1 MFLVAYNLIV
11 SKQKTNKK
19 MYFKQI
25 LILIAISFSNLIHS
39 QSYNYNT
46 PNEFVISGIISSLDD
61 DKLLEYATITLLD
74 PKNSSV
80 ITGGITD
87 SSGKF
92 SIPAKKG
99 NYNVLIEFISFKN
112 ITLNDIELKNNVD
125 LGKIKLELDYES
137 LGEVEIIAEETTV
150 EVKLDKKIYTV
161 GRDLSVRG
169 GNAGDV
175 LDNIPSVSVDLE
187 GNILLRGNDAARI
200 LINGKPSSL
209 VGIDSKFLQQLPS
222 DAIEKVEV
230 ITSPS
235 ARYEAQG
242 SGGIINIILRK
253 SKKLG
258 LNGSLSSSI
267 GDPKK
272 NALSSNIN
280 YRNGKINFFNSSGW
294 NDNISPG
301 GGFNDSEYYNAD
313 EANTYFQENRER
325 ERARSGYF
333 LNNGV
338 EWYINDNNSVVGS
351 FFYNRADSDNI
362 QNNTINEVD
371 GFGGNILNQTIQSEN
386 EYTDDF
392 NREYNFNYETKFND
406 SGHKLTI
413 DLQYDNSEDFENGE
427 VLRDEFLDEII
438 ETKEKNKS
446 YLIKADYVYPIDENK
461 QFEAGIRISEDDD
474 ITDYKV
480 FENINSELIEDL
492 NQSNIFQYREQI
504 NALYTQYGVKVDD
517 KYSFLLGLRV
527 ENTIKDINQL
537 TTEDFSN
544 KNETGLFPT
553 FNFGLE
559 LTENETITFGY
570 NRRIR
575 RPWSRF
581 INPFPSKTSPI
592 NIFRGN
598 PDLNPTYSNNVDIG
612 YLKRY
617 KSSFTI
623 NTSAYF
629 QRSTDTYNFINQET
643 GETIQLNGIE
653 VPVVERFPINLS
665 TNERFGFELNLSYRK
680 GRNWN
685 INSNFNLYTN
695 KVIGTYQDLVF
706 DNESLS
712 WSFRLNNKLTLPG
725 KIEWQTR
732 MNYRG
737 PEETALTK
745 RKGQFSIDLAFSK
758 DLFNDKASLTFN
770 VRDLLD
776 QRGWD
781 IETFNQTFYNNSS
794 YRWAQRSFTLN
805 FTYRFN
811 QKKGQNRRQMR
822 NRGFEGGGFDF

>member
-1 MFLVAYNLIV
+1 MNRLFITSVFILV
-11 SKQKTNKK
+11 
-19 MYFKQI
+19 FK
-25 LILIAISFSNLIHS
+25 LNFSL
-39 QSYNYNT
+39 SYNYNQ
-46 PNEFVISGIISSLDD
+46 PKEYIISGVISSLDND
-61 DKLLEYATITLLD
+61 ELLEYATITLLNPQD
-74 PKNSSV
+74 KSV
-80 ITGGITD
+80 ITGGISD
-87 SSGKF
+87 NLGKF
-92 SIPAKKG
+92 SIPVKVG
-99 NYNVLIEFISFKN
+99 TYDVLIEFISFKN
-112 ITLNDIELKNNVD
+112 LTLDKVELNNNID
-125 LGKIKLELDYES
+125 LGKIRLELDYEA

-258 LNGSLSSSI
+258 LNGSLSSSV
-267 GDPKK
+267 GDPKR
-272 NALSSNIN
+272 NALSSNLN
-280 YRNGKINFFNSSGW
+280 YRNGKLNFFNSSGW
-294 NDNISPG
+294 NDNLSPG
-301 GGFNDSEYYNAD
+301 GGYNNSEYYND
-313 EANTYFQENRER
+313 DTPNTFFEEVRER
-325 ERARSGYF
+325 ERSRSGYF
-333 LNNGV
+333 LNNGI
-338 EWYINDNNSVVGS
+338 EWYLSDNTSIVGS
-351 FFYNRADSDNI
+351 FFYNKADSENA
-362 QNNTINEVD
+362 QNNFINQVD
-371 GFGGNILNQTIQSEN
+371 SFGGDILNQTIQTEN
-386 EYTDDF
+386 EISNDF
-392 NREYNFNYETKFND
+392 NREYNFNYETNFD
-406 SGHKLTI
+406 DTGQKLTV
-413 DLQYDNSEDFENGE
+413 DLQFDNSEDYENGD
-427 VLRDEFLDEII
+427 VLRDNELDEVIN
-438 ETKEKNKS
+438 TKEESNS
-446 YLIKADYVYPIDENK
+446 YLIKADYVYPIGDNK
-461 QFEAGIRISEDDD
+461 QFEAGIRISEDDN

-480 FENINSELIEDL
+480 FENIDSEIVEDL
-492 NQSNIFQYREQI
+492 DQSNIFQYKEQI
-504 NALYTQYGVKVDD
+504 NALYTQYGVKVED
-517 KYSFLLGLRV
+517 KYSFLVGLRV

-537 TTEDFSN
+537 TTQDYIN

-559 LTENETITFGY
+559 LDENETLTFGY

-581 INPFPSKTSPI
+581 INPFPSKTSPL

-598 PDLNPTYSNNVDIG
+598 PDLNPTYSNNIDFG
-612 YLKRY
+612 YLKRFE
-617 KSSFTI
+617 SSFTI

-629 QRSTDTYNFINQET
+629 QRSTDTYNFINQEN
-643 GETIQLNGIE
+643 GETVQLNGEEI
-653 VPVVERFPINLS
+653 PVVERFPINLS
-665 TNERFGFELNLSYRK
+665 SNERFGFELNLSYRK
-680 GRNWN
+680 GRKWN

-695 KVIGTYQDLVF
+695 KVVGSYEDLVF

-737 PEETALTK
+737 PEETAITK
-745 RKGQFSIDLAFSK
+745 RDGNFSVDLAFSK
-758 DLFNDKASLTFN
+758 ELFNDNASLTFN

-776 QRGWD
+776 QGGWKT
-781 IETFNQTFYNNSS
+781 ETFNQTFYNDSE
-794 YRWAQRSFTLN
+794 YRWRQRSYTLN

-811 QKKGQNRRQMR
+811 QKKNQNRRQMR
-822 NRGFEGGGFDF
+822 SGGYEDGAFDF

>member
-1 MFLVAYNLIV
+1 MIKHLTFAIIALNFNLNFSQYN
-11 SKQKTNKK
+11 N
-19 MYFKQI
+19 Y
-25 LILIAISFSNLIHS
+25 S
-39 QSYNYNT
+39 Q
-46 PNEFVISGIISSLDD
+46 PKEFIISGIVSSLDND
-61 DKLLEYATITLLD
+61 ELLEYATITLL
-74 PKNSSV
+74 NTENNNV
-80 ITGGITD
+80 VTGGISD
-87 SSGKF
+87 NFGKF
-92 SIPAKKG
+92 SIPAQAG
-99 NYNVLIEFISFKN
+99 TYNILIEYISFKN
-112 ITLNDIELKNNVD
+112 LTLNNVVINNNLE
-125 LGKIKLELDYES
+125 LGKIQLELDYES
-137 LGEVEIIAEETTV
+137 LSEVEIIAEETTV

-175 LDNIPSVSVDLE
+175 LDNIPSVSVDIE

-267 GDPKK
+267 GDPKR
-272 NALSSNIN
+272 NALSSNLN
-280 YRNGKINFFNSSGW
+280 YRDGKLNFFNSSGW
-294 NDNISPG
+294 NDNLSPG
-301 GGFNDSEYYNAD
+301 GGYNNSEYYNGD
-313 EANTYFQENRER
+313 GPSTYFQEDRQRER
-325 ERARSGYF
+325 LNTGYF

-338 EWYINDNNSVVGS
+338 EWYLSDKTSIVGS
-351 FFYNRADSDNI
+351 FFFNRGESDNI
-362 QNNTINEVD
+362 QNNFIDQVD
-371 GFGGNILNQTIQSEN
+371 GFGGNILNQTVQTEN
-386 EYTDDF
+386 ESDEDF
-392 NREYNFNYETKFND
+392 NREYNFNYETNFD
-406 SGHKLTI
+406 ESGHKLTI
-413 DLQYDNSEDFENGE
+413 DLQLDNSEEYENGD
-427 VLRDEFLDEII
+427 VLRDNVLDEII
-438 ETKEKNKS
+438 NTKEDNNS
-446 YLIKADYVYPIDENK
+446 YLIKADYVYPIGENK

-480 FENINSELIEDL
+480 FENINSEITEDFD
-492 NQSNIFQYREQI
+492 QSNVFQYKEQI
-504 NALYTQYGVKVDD
+504 NALYTQYGVKVED

-537 TTEDFSN
+537 TTEDFTN

-559 LTENETITFGY
+559 LSDDETLTFGY

-581 INPFPSKTSPI
+581 INPFPSKTSPL

-598 PDLNPTYSNNVDIG
+598 PNLNPTYSNNVDIG
-612 YLKRY
+612 YLKRFE
-617 KSSFTI
+617 SSFTI

-629 QRSTDTYNFINQET
+629 QRSTNTFNFINEEN
-643 GETIQLNGIE
+643 GETVTLNGID

-680 GRNWN
+680 GRKWN
-685 INSNFNLYTN
+685 INSNFNLYSN
-695 KVIGTYQDLVF
+695 KVEGTYNDFVF

-737 PEETALTK
+737 PEETAITK
-745 RKGQFSIDLAFSK
+745 RDGNFSIDLAFSK
-758 DLFNDKASLTFN
+758 ELFNDNASLTFN

-776 QRGWD
+776 QGGWKT
-781 IETFNQTFYNNSS
+781 ETFNETFYNDSE
-794 YRWAQRSFTLN
+794 YRWRQRSYTLN

-811 QKKGQNRRQMR
+811 QKKNQNRRQMR
-822 NRGFEGGGFDF
+822 SGGYEDGSFDF

>member
-1 MFLVAYNLIV
+1 MNRLLITSLFILV
-11 SKQKTNKK
+11 
-19 MYFKQI
+19 FK
-25 LILIAISFSNLIHS
+25 LNFS
-39 QSYNYNT
+39 QSYNYNQ
-46 PNEFVISGIISSLDD
+46 PKDYVISGVISSIDD
-61 DKLLEYATITLLD
+61 DELLEYATITLLNPMD
-74 PKNSSV
+74 NSV
-80 ITGGITD
+80 VTGGLTD
-87 SSGKF
+87 NLGRF
-92 SIPAKKG
+92 SVSAKKG
-99 NYNVLIEFISFKN
+99 NYKVLIEFISFKN
-112 ITLNDIELKNNVD
+112 VNYDNLELNKNID
-125 LGKIKLELDYES
+125 LGNIKLELDYES
-137 LGEVEIIAEETTV
+137 LGEIEIIAEETTV

-175 LDNIPSVSVDLE
+175 LDNIPSVSVDIE

-242 SGGIINIILRK
+242 SGGIINIVLRK

-258 LNGSLSSSI
+258 LNGSLSSSV
-267 GDPKK
+267 GDPKR
-272 NALSSNIN
+272 NALSTNLN
-280 YRNGKINFFNSSGW
+280 YRNGKLNFFNSSGW
-294 NDNISPG
+294 NDNMSPG
-301 GGFNDSEYYNAD
+301 GGYNNSEYYND
-313 EANTYFQENRER
+313 IDNLDDNTFFEEDRQRER
-325 ERARSGYF
+325 SRTGYF
-333 LNNGV
+333 LNNGI
-338 EWYINDNNSVVGS
+338 EWYVNDNSSIVGS
-351 FFYNRADSDNI
+351 FFYNRADSESV
-362 QNNTINEVD
+362 QNNFIDQVD
-371 GFGGNILNQTIQSEN
+371 GFGGNILNQTVQTEN
-386 EYTDDF
+386 EIADDV
-392 NREYNFNYETKFND
+392 NREYNFNYETNFDD
-406 SGHKLTI
+406 SGHKLTV
-413 DLQYDNSEDFENGE
+413 DLQIDNSEDYENGN
-427 VLRDEFLDEII
+427 VLRDSFLDEVIN
-438 ETKEKNKS
+438 TKEESNS
-446 YLIKADYVYPIDENK
+446 YLIKADYVYPIGENK

-480 FENINSELIEDL
+480 FENIDSEIIEDL
-492 NQSNIFQYREQI
+492 DQSNVFQYKEQI
-504 NALYTQYGVKVDD
+504 NALYTQYGVKVED
-517 KYSFLLGLRV
+517 KYSFLLGLRL
-527 ENTIKDINQL
+527 ENTVKDINQL
-537 TTEDFSN
+537 TTQEFIN

-559 LTENETITFGY
+559 LDENETLTFGY

-598 PDLNPTYSNNVDIG
+598 PDLNPTYSNNIDIG
-612 YLKRY
+612 YLKRFE
-617 KSSFTI
+617 SSFTI

-629 QRSTDTYNFINQET
+629 QKSTDTYNFINEET
-643 GETIQLNGIE
+643 GETVSLNGVD

-680 GRNWN
+680 GRKWN
-685 INSNFNLYTN
+685 INSNFNVYSN
-695 KVIGTYQDLVF
+695 KVVGSYNDFVF

-737 PEETALTK
+737 PEETAITK
-745 RKGQFSIDLAFSK
+745 REGNFSVDLAFSK
-758 DLFNDKASLTFN
+758 ELFNDNASLTFN

-776 QRGWD
+776 QGGWKT
-781 IETFNQTFYNNSS
+781 ETFNQTFYNDSE
-794 YRWAQRSFTLN
+794 YRWRQRSYTLN

-811 QKKGQNRRQMR
+811 QKKNQNRRQMR
-822 NRGFEGGGFDF
+822 SGGYEDGSFDF

>member
-1 MFLVAYNLIV
+1 MNRLFITSLFILV
-11 SKQKTNKK
+11 
-19 MYFKQI
+19 FK
-25 LILIAISFSNLIHS
+25 LNFS
-39 QSYNYNT
+39 QSYNYNQ
-46 PNEFVISGIISSLDD
+46 PKEYIISGVISSLDND
-61 DKLLEYATITLLD
+61 ELLEYATITLLNPQD
-74 PKNSSV
+74 KSV
-80 ITGGITD
+80 ITGGISD
-87 SSGKF
+87 NLGKF
-92 SIPAKKG
+92 SIPVKVG
-99 NYNVLIEFISFKN
+99 TYDVLIEFISFKN
-112 ITLNDIELKNNVD
+112 LTLDKVELNNNID
-125 LGKIKLELDYES
+125 LGKIRLELDYEA

-258 LNGSLSSSI
+258 LNGSLSSSV
-267 GDPKK
+267 GDPKR
-272 NALSSNIN
+272 NALSSNLN
-280 YRNGKINFFNSSGW
+280 YRNGKLNFFNSSGW
-294 NDNISPG
+294 NDNLSPG
-301 GGFNDSEYYNAD
+301 GGYNNSEYYNGD
-313 EANTYFQENRER
+313 EPNTFFEEDRQRER
-325 ERARSGYF
+325 SRSGYF
-333 LNNGV
+333 LNNGI
-338 EWYINDNNSVVGS
+338 EWYLSDNTSIVGS
-351 FFYNRADSDNI
+351 FFYNKADSENV
-362 QNNTINEVD
+362 QNNFINQVD
-371 GFGGNILNQTIQSEN
+371 SFGGDILNQTIQTEN
-386 EYTDDF
+386 EISNDF
-392 NREYNFNYETKFND
+392 NREYNFNYETNFD
-406 SGHKLTI
+406 DTGQKLTV
-413 DLQYDNSEDFENGE
+413 DLQFDNSEDYENGD
-427 VLRDEFLDEII
+427 VLRDNELDEVIN
-438 ETKEKNKS
+438 TKEESNS
-446 YLIKADYVYPIDENK
+446 YLIKADYVYPIGDNK
-461 QFEAGIRISEDDD
+461 QFEAGIRISEDDN

-480 FENINSELIEDL
+480 FENIDSEIVEDL
-492 NQSNIFQYREQI
+492 DQSNIFQYKEQI
-504 NALYTQYGVKVDD
+504 NALYTQYGVKVED
-517 KYSFLLGLRV
+517 KYSFLVGLRV

-537 TTEDFSN
+537 TTQDYIN

-559 LTENETITFGY
+559 LDENETLTFGY

-598 PDLNPTYSNNVDIG
+598 PDLNPTYSNNIDFG
-612 YLKRY
+612 YLKRFE
-617 KSSFTI
+617 SSFTI

-629 QRSTDTYNFINQET
+629 QRSTDTYNFINQEN
-643 GETIQLNGIE
+643 GETVQLNGEEI
-653 VPVVERFPINLS
+653 PVVERFPINLS

-680 GRNWN
+680 GRKWN

-695 KVIGTYQDLVF
+695 KVVGSYEDLVF

-737 PEETALTK
+737 PEETAITK
-745 RKGQFSIDLAFSK
+745 RDGNFSVDLAFSK
-758 DLFNDKASLTFN
+758 ELFNDNASLTFN

-776 QRGWD
+776 QGGWKT
-781 IETFNQTFYNNSS
+781 ETFNQTFYNDSE
-794 YRWAQRSFTLN
+794 YRWRQRSYTLN

-811 QKKGQNRRQMR
+811 QKKNQNRRQMR
-822 NRGFEGGGFDF
+822 SGGYEDGAFDF

>member
-1 MFLVAYNLIV
+1 MR
-11 SKQKTNKK
+11 KH
-19 MYFKQI
+19 
-25 LILIAISFSNLIHS
+25 LIAAIIALTFNLNYS
-39 QSYNYNT
+39 QYNNYSQ
-46 PNEFVISGIISSLDD
+46 PKEFIISGIVSSLDND
-61 DKLLEYATITLLD
+61 ELLEYATITLLNTENND
-74 PKNSSV
+74 V
-80 ITGGITD
+80 ITGGISD
-87 SSGKF
+87 NFGKF
-92 SIPAKKG
+92 SISTKPGK
-99 NYNVLIEFISFKN
+99 YNILIEYISFKN
-112 ITLNDIELKNNVD
+112 LTLNGVEINNNLD
-125 LGKIKLELDYES
+125 LGKLKLEIDYES

-175 LDNIPSVSVDLE
+175 LDNIPSVSVDVE

-267 GDPKK
+267 GDPKR
-272 NALSSNIN
+272 NALSSNLN
-280 YRNGKINFFNSSGW
+280 YRDGKLNFFNSSGW
-294 NDNISPG
+294 NDNLSPG
-301 GGFNDSEYYNAD
+301 GGYNNSEYYNGD
-313 EANTYFQENRER
+313 EPSTYFQEDRQR
-325 ERARSGYF
+325 ERARTGYF

-338 EWYINDNNSVVGS
+338 EWYLSDKTSIVGS
-351 FFYNRADSDNI
+351 FFFNRAESDNI
-362 QNNTINEVD
+362 QNNFIDQVD
-371 GFGGNILNQTIQSEN
+371 GFGGNILNQTVQTEN
-386 EYTDDF
+386 ENAEDF
-392 NREYNFNYETKFND
+392 NREYNFNYETNFD
-406 SGHKLTI
+406 ESGHKLTI
-413 DLQYDNSEDFENGE
+413 DLQLDNSEDYENGD
-427 VLRDEFLDEII
+427 VLRDNVLDEII
-438 ETKEKNKS
+438 NTKEESNS
-446 YLIKADYVYPIDENK
+446 YLIKADYVYPIGENK

-480 FENINSELIEDL
+480 FENIDSEIIEDL
-492 NQSNIFQYREQI
+492 DQSNIFQYKEQI
-504 NALYTQYGVKVDD
+504 NALYTQYGVKVED

-527 ENTIKDINQL
+527 ENTVKDINQL
-537 TTEDFSN
+537 TSQEFIN

-559 LTENETITFGY
+559 ITEEETLTFGY

-598 PDLNPTYSNNVDIG
+598 PDLNPTYSNNIDIG
-612 YLKRY
+612 YLKRFE
-617 KSSFTI
+617 SSFTI

-629 QRSTDTYNFINQET
+629 QKSTDTYNFINEET
-643 GETIQLNGIE
+643 GETVSLNGVD

-680 GRNWN
+680 GRKWN
-685 INSNFNLYTN
+685 INSNFNLYSN
-695 KVIGTYQDLVF
+695 KVVGSYNDFVF

-737 PEETALTK
+737 PEETAITK
-745 RKGQFSIDLAFSK
+745 RDGNFSVDLAFSK
-758 DLFNDKASLTFN
+758 ELFNDNASLTFN

-776 QRGWD
+776 QGGWKT
-781 IETFNQTFYNNSS
+781 ETFNQTFYNDSE
-794 YRWAQRSFTLN
+794 YRWRQRSYTLN

-811 QKKGQNRRQMR
+811 QKKNQNRRQMR
-822 NRGFEGGGFDF
+822 SGGYEDGSFDF

>member
-1 MFLVAYNLIV
+1 MR
-11 SKQKTNKK
+11 KH
-19 MYFKQI
+19 
-25 LILIAISFSNLIHS
+25 LIAAIIALTFNLNYS
-39 QSYNYNT
+39 QYNNYSQ
-46 PNEFVISGIISSLDD
+46 PKEFIISGIVSSLDND
-61 DKLLEYATITLLD
+61 ELLEYATITLLNTENND
-74 PKNSSV
+74 V
-80 ITGGITD
+80 ITGGISD
-87 SSGKF
+87 NFGKF
-92 SIPAKKG
+92 SISTKPGK
-99 NYNVLIEFISFKN
+99 YNILIEYISFKN
-112 ITLNDIELKNNVD
+112 LTLNGVEINNNLD
-125 LGKIKLELDYES
+125 LGKLKLEIDYES

-175 LDNIPSVSVDLE
+175 LDNIPSVSVDVE

-267 GDPKK
+267 GDPKR
-272 NALSSNIN
+272 NALSSNLN
-280 YRNGKINFFNSSGW
+280 YRDGKLNFFNSSGW
-294 NDNISPG
+294 NDNLSPG
-301 GGFNDSEYYNAD
+301 GGYNNSEYYNGD
-313 EANTYFQENRER
+313 EPSTYFQEDRQR
-325 ERARSGYF
+325 ERARTGYF

-338 EWYINDNNSVVGS
+338 EWYLSDKTSIVGS
-351 FFYNRADSDNI
+351 FFFNRAESDNI
-362 QNNTINEVD
+362 QNNFIDQVD
-371 GFGGNILNQTIQSEN
+371 GFGGNILNQTVQTEN
-386 EYTDDF
+386 ENAEDF
-392 NREYNFNYETKFND
+392 NREYNFNYETNFD
-406 SGHKLTI
+406 ESGHKLTI
-413 DLQYDNSEDFENGE
+413 DFQLDNSEDYENGD
-427 VLRDEFLDEII
+427 VLRDNVLDEII
-438 ETKEKNKS
+438 NTKEESNS
-446 YLIKADYVYPIDENK
+446 YLIKADYVYPIGENK

-480 FENINSELIEDL
+480 FENIDSEIIEDL
-492 NQSNIFQYREQI
+492 DQSNIFQYKEQI
-504 NALYTQYGVKVDD
+504 NALYTQYGVKVED

-527 ENTIKDINQL
+527 ENTVKDINQL
-537 TTEDFSN
+537 TSQEFIN

-559 LTENETITFGY
+559 ITEEETLTFGY

-598 PDLNPTYSNNVDIG
+598 PDLNPTYSNNIDIG
-612 YLKRY
+612 YLKRFE
-617 KSSFTI
+617 SSFTI

-629 QRSTDTYNFINQET
+629 QKSTDTYNFINEET
-643 GETIQLNGIE
+643 GETVSLNGVD

-680 GRNWN
+680 GRKWN
-685 INSNFNLYTN
+685 INSNFNLYSN
-695 KVIGTYQDLVF
+695 KVEGSYNDFVF

-737 PEETALTK
+737 PEETAITK
-745 RKGQFSIDLAFSK
+745 RDGNFSVDLAFSK
-758 DLFNDKASLTFN
+758 ELFNDNASLTFN

-776 QRGWD
+776 QGGWKT
-781 IETFNQTFYNNSS
+781 ETFNQTFYNDSE
-794 YRWAQRSFTLN
+794 YRWRQRSYTLN

-811 QKKGQNRRQMR
+811 QKKNQNRRQMSS
-822 NRGFEGGGFDF
+822 GGYEDGSFDF